1 VRCRHHCDAGS
12 KIDNSALF
20 CGRTRPPSEPRFLST
35 EAVDNFV
42 DNCSAS
48 ARASAIADPKSGKQL
63 EIGINNPL
71 LIKYLKIFAGW
82 QIARQISF
90 LWKKNCA

>member
-1 VRCRHHCDAGS
+1 
-12 KIDNSALF
+12 
-20 CGRTRPPSEPRFLST
+20 
-35 EAVDNFV
+35 V